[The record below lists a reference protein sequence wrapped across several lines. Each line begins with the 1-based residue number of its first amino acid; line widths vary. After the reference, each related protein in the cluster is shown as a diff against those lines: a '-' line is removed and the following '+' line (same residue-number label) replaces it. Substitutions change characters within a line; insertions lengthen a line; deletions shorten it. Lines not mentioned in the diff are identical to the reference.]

1 MDEQDVLRHLLE
13 LEAEAST
20 LVNDAQAEADRR
32 LAEGEN
38 QNRRLY
44 DEQYNRE
51 TGRLEAR
58 YGEKIAGVKEEY
70 KKQLDFYRTGL
81 DSLPVNTEAFVRVV
95 EGFLEKDF

>member
-13 LEAEAST
+13 VEGEASA

-32 LAEGEN
+32 IAEGEK

-44 DEQYNRE
+44 DERYNQE
-51 TGRLEAR
+51 TSRLEGR
-58 YGEKIAGVKEEY
+58 YAEKISGVKEEY
-70 KKQLDFYRTGL
+70 KKQLDAYRAAL
-81 DSLPVNTEAFVRVV
+81 DSLPVNTEAFVRVA